1 MNHERA
7 GLHRRA
13 APLSGRLRRRRAGA
27 PRVAGPEAAGRRGR
41 RQLARCTVGPDKDHL
56 AAMARFEA
64 AGKKLS
70 PEEKAKRD
78 EHPFDAYAR
87 FKSESAKGQFPKGVD
102 NFRWRFHGLFYV
114 APTQNSYMC
123 RLRIPN
129 GILSHWQFA
138 GVADLAERYGGGYA
152 HVTTRANLQIREVMP
167 ESAVALI
174 EGLTS
179 LGITTKGT
187 GADNIRNVT
196 GSPTAGIDPQELLDT
211 RPHASAW
218 HHHILN
224 DRSLY
229 GLPRKFNVG
238 FDGGGAIPV
247 LEDTNDI
254 AFTAVTVAEGA
265 GVDAGVWY
273 RLGIGG
279 ITGHEDFAKYGN
291 VYVKPRRGDRGGRRH
306 RARVHRPRRPHRP
319 QEGAAQVRARCL
331 GPRQVPRRGRRQAW
345 ATAGAPA
352 GRQGV
357 STQPPAPPGARRH
370 PCRRSTAGQGVGRRR
385 AARRQAHVRADAR
398 PCQNRARAGR
408 RRYPP
413 HRLAEPADL
422 RRLRRRTP
430 ALVERCLAEIGLT
443 SKATSI
449 RAGLIACTGNIGCKF
464 ALSNTKG
471 TAMAIAEWVEP
482 RVALDTPINIHLTGC
497 PHSCAQHYIGDIGM
511 LACRV
516 PIDEAGEDTVE
527 GFHVYVGG
535 GFGPDAGIARELY
548 RDVKA
553 EDCPRLVER
562 ILRAYLAAPQRRSE
576 TFLAFARR
584 HDIATL
590 KAMVDA
596 MTRGRRMTVQ
606 PP

>member
-1 MNHERA
+1 MSAQEFTDEQRRYLEGFVA
-7 GLHRRA
+7 GVQARRA
-13 APLSGRLRRRRAGA
+13 SQGLKPLGSEGGSGSAAPA
-27 PRVAGPEAAGRRGR
+27 
-41 RQLARCTVGPDKDHL
+41 GPDKEHL

-87 FKSESAKGQFPKGVD
+87 FKGESAKGQFPKGID

-114 APTQNSYMC
+114 APTQSSYMC

-138 GVADLAERYGGGYA
+138 GVADLAERHGGGYA

-167 ESAVALI
+167 DRAVPLI

-179 LGITTKGT
+179 LGISTKGT

-218 HHHILN
+218 HYHILN

-254 AFTAVTVAEGA
+254 AFTAVTVGEGA
-265 GVDAGVWY
+265 GVEPGVWY

-279 ITGHEDFAKYGN
+279 ITGHEDFAKFGN
-291 VYVKPRRGDRGGRRH
+291 VYVKPDEATAVADAIVRVYIDHGDRTDRKKARLKYVLDAWGLDKFLTKVEAKLGR
-306 RARVHRPRRPHRP
+306 PL
-319 QEGAAQVRARCL
+319 VRLPADKVSA
-331 GPRQVPRRGRRQAW
+331 PNRQD
-345 ATAGAPA
+345 
-352 GRQGV
+352 
-357 STQPPAPPGARRH
+357 
-370 PCRRSTAGQGVGRRR
+370 
-385 AARRQAHVRADAR
+385 RQAHVGIHPQSQPGKVWAGVVLPVGKLTAEQMRGLAR
-398 PCQNRARAGR
+398 IARELGDGDIRLTVWQNLLISGVAAENAG
-408 RRYPP
+408 
-413 HRLAEPADL
+413 
-422 RRLRRRTP
+422 
-430 ALVERCLAEIGLT
+430 LVESCLAEIGLT

-449 RAGLIACTGNIGCKF
+449 RAGLIACTGNVGCKF

-471 TAMAIAEWVEP
+471 TATAIAEWVEP

-516 PIDEAGEDTVE
+516 ALDEAGEDTVE

-548 RDVKA
+548 RDVKV
-553 EDCPRLVER
+553 EDCPQLVER
-562 ILRAYLAAPQRRSE
+562 ILRAYLAARSDATE

-584 HDIATL
+584 HDVAAL
-590 KAMVDA
+590 KSMVDA
-596 MTRGRRMTVQ
+596 VALEAAA
-606 PP
+606 